1 VKLTPENTAIVLD
14 STADFP
20 EAPERFANWRVV
32 PLYVNLEGE
41 SRRDGVDLSPD
52 ELYRRLAAGAAS
64 PTTSQ
69 PTPADFA
76 AAYAPLL
83 PSYER
88 ILSLHLSAKLSGT
101 LASAEAAAAEAG
113 PAVRTIDTGTVCAPI
128 AMLGFAIQR
137 RLERGTTDE
146 ELDALIERFRREHGV
161 LFTVETLDYL
171 ARGGRIGRASAFL
184 GGLLSVKPI
193 LCLRDGEV
201 VPLSRVRGMSRA
213 LDEFRERLEAE
224 TTDAPSLRIGLA
236 HAAAPERARALEQVV
251 AEARP
256 SARVELVA
264 SLGAVVGAHAGP
276 GTVGLFWF
284 DDPWDGERG

>member
-1 VKLTPENTAIVLD
+1 MTLTTDNTAIVLD

-20 EAPERFANWRVV
+20 EAPERFSNWRVV

-41 SRRDGVDLSPD
+41 SRRDGVDLGSD
-52 ELYRRLAAGAAS
+52 ELYRRLAAGAPP

-76 AAYAPLL
+76 AVYAELVPR
-83 PSYER
+83 YER

-101 LASAEAAAAEAG
+101 LASAEAAAAELG
-113 PAVRTIDTGTVCAPI
+113 GAVRTIDTGTVCAPI

-137 RLERGTTDE
+137 RLERCTTE
-146 ELDALIERFRREHGV
+146 EEVDALVERFRREHGL
-161 LFTVETLDYL
+161 LFTVETLEYL

-193 LCLRDGEV
+193 LSLRDGEV

-213 LDEFRERLEAE
+213 LDEFRERLEAN
-224 TTDAPSLRIGLA
+224 TTDVPSLRIGLA
-236 HAAAPERARALEQVV
+236 HAAAPERVRAVEELV

-256 SARVELVA
+256 SATIEIVA

-284 DDPWDGERG
+284 DDRE